1 MRASPVKRPVL
12 LRRERPTKTQTA
24 IAFAIGVGSGLLVGV
39 VLLAAS
45 GNSPLDAYL
54 RLLDGALGSQNAWAR
69 TLVRTT
75 PLLLAGL
82 AVCVGAAMK
91 LWNIGVEGQ
100 ITAGA
105 LFATAVGRLAPDASG
120 PVLITAMLI
129 AGAAGGAAY
138 VAGPAL
144 ARAHVGVNEIL
155 TTLLLNEVAVRVV
168 EWLEIGPWRDPD
180 ATGFPVVTPKPIQA
194 TLPTL
199 FGRAHTGLLL
209 AIVAVA
215 LVWVWLARTTNGYEV
230 RVAGASPRT
239 ATYAGISL
247 ATKTVVVLGVSGA
260 IGGLAGAVELTG
272 VAARLSPEI
281 AGGFGYAGILVAA
294 LAGFRLAPLAVVAFT
309 FGVLNV
315 GGRAMASDGV
325 PSSVTTVVQAA
336 VLLGALCA
344 TTFLTYRVRWR

>member
-1 MRASPVKRPVL
+1 MKRPVL

-24 IAFAIGVGSGLLVGV
+24 VAFVVGVGAGLLVGV
-39 VLLAAS
+39 VLLLAS
-45 GNSPLDAYL
+45 GNDPLDAYGQM
-54 RLLDGALGSQNAWAR
+54 LDGALGSQNAWAR
-69 TLVRTT
+69 TLVRAT
-75 PLLLAGL
+75 PLTLAGL

-105 LFATAVGRLAPDASG
+105 VFATAVGRLAPDGPA
-120 PVLITAMLI
+120 PVLIGAMLA
-129 AGAAGGAAY
+129 AGAVGGAVY

-155 TTLLLNEVAVRVV
+155 TTLLLNEVAIRVV
-168 EWLEIGPWRDPD
+168 EWLRLGPWRDPA
-180 ATGFPVVTPKPIQA
+180 ATGFPVVTPKPTQA

-199 FGRAHTGLLL
+199 FGRAHIGLLL
-209 AIVAVA
+209 AAAAVA
-215 LVWVWLARTTNGYEV
+215 LVWVWLSRTPNGYEV
-230 RVAGASPRT
+230 RMAGASERT

-272 VAARLSPEI
+272 VASRLNPDI
-281 AGGFGYAGILVAA
+281 AGGFGYAGIIVAA
-294 LAGFRLAPLAVVAFT
+294 LAGFRLLPLGFVAFT
-309 FGVLNV
+309 FGVLSV

-325 PSSVTTVVQAA
+325 PSSVTTVIQAA
-336 VLLGALCA
+336 VLLGALVA

>member
-1 MRASPVKRPVL
+1 MKRPVL
-12 LRRERPTKTQTA
+12 LRRDRPTKTQTA
-24 IAFAIGVGSGLLVGV
+24 VAFAIGIGAGLCVGV
-39 VLLAAS
+39 LLLLAS
-45 GNSPLDAYL
+45 GNNPLSAYW
-54 RLLDGALGSQNAWAR
+54 RLADGALGGQSAWAR

-105 LFATAVGRLAPDASG
+105 VFATAMGRAAPDLSG

-144 ARAHVGVNEIL
+144 ARAHLGVNEIL
-155 TTLLLNEVAVRVV
+155 TTLLLNEVAIRVV
-168 EWLEIGPWRDPD
+168 SWLQIGPWRDPA
-180 ATGFPVVTPKPIQA
+180 ATGFPVVTPKPPQA

-199 FGRAHTGLLL
+199 FGRAHVGLLL
-209 AIVAVA
+209 AVAAVA
-215 LVWVWLARTTNGYEV
+215 LVWVWLARTPNGYEV

-239 ATYAGISL
+239 AAYAGISL
-247 ATKTVVVLGVSGA
+247 PTKTVLVLGVSGA

-272 VAARLSPEI
+272 VAARLNPDI
-281 AGGFGYAGILVAA
+281 AGGFGYAGIIVAA
-294 LAGFRLAPLAVVAFT
+294 LAGFRLAPLAFVAFT
-309 FGVLNV
+309 FGVLSV

-325 PSSVTTVVQAA
+325 PASVTTVIQAA
-336 VLLGALCA
+336 VLLGALTA